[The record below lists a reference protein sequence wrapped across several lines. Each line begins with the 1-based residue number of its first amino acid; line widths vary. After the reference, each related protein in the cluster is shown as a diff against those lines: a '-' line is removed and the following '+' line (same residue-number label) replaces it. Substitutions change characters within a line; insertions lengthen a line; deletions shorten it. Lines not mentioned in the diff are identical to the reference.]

1 MKQIRFDRPIR
12 ISFGKAGKT
21 RLVHTVWEA
30 MKCLSNDKW
39 PNRTGP
45 MCSMADRA
53 LRGAIHGHVSAE
65 AARKAFADA
74 AIEAYILVGQD
85 RLHDDQATSSRAS
98 SSIVSGISPSP
109 E

>member
-1 MKQIRFDRPIR
+1 MKHIRFDRPVR
-12 ISFGKAGKT
+12 VTFDKTGKT

-30 MKCLSNDKW
+30 SGCLADGKW
-39 PNRTGP
+39 PDRSGP

-98 SSIVSGISPSP
+98 SLIVSGISPGP